1 MSYPDAPRPDL
12 SKSHG
17 QKSGAPGWNDA
28 EMPPTPDPGN
38 YAAPPTP
45 PPPPGDPILVSIGDI
60 HCTRSEVITPAGN
73 APLAGSRW
81 SFVDMSRT
89 TNEIP
94 QWALIVAIVTAVLFC
109 GLGLLFLLVKEER
122 TVGFVQIT
130 VSAGP
135 VAYTTA
141 IPVTSRA
148 AVADLGARVN
158 YAQTL
163 AYSA

>member
-1 MSYPDAPRPDL
+1 MSYPDAPNPDP
-12 SKSHG
+12 SKPRGPESTG
-17 QKSGAPGWNDA
+17 PAWSDV
-28 EMPPTPDPGN
+28 ELPPTPAPGS
-38 YAAPPTP
+38 YAAAPPP
-45 PPPPGDPILVSIGDI
+45 SDPILVSIGDI
-60 HCTRSEVITPAGN
+60 HCTRSQVITPAGN

-94 QWALIVAIVTAVLFC
+94 QWALIVGIVTAVLFC

-122 TVGFVQIT
+122 TIGFVQIT

-135 VAYTTA
+135 VAHTTA
-141 IPVTSRA
+141 IPVMSRA

-158 YAQTL
+158 YAHTL

>member
-1 MSYPDAPRPDL
+1 MSYPDAPNPDPPKPRGPESTGPAWRDVEL
-12 SKSHG
+12 
-17 QKSGAPGWNDA
+17 
-28 EMPPTPDPGN
+28 PPTPAPGS
-38 YAAPPTP
+38 YAAAPPP
-45 PPPPGDPILVSIGDI
+45 SDPILVSIGDI
-60 HCTRSEVITPAGN
+60 HCTRSQVITPAGN

-94 QWALIVAIVTAVLFC
+94 QWALIVGIVTAVLFC

-122 TVGFVQIT
+122 TIGFVQIT

-135 VAYTTA
+135 VAHTTA
-141 IPVTSRA
+141 IPVMSRA

-158 YAQTL
+158 YAHTL